1 MLLSEL
7 ARGSAA
13 RVLRVAPVGPST
25 GDQAARGIATRLMEL
40 GLLPGTQVH
49 VVRIAPM
56 GDPMVVSVRGAELSV
71 RHSEARLVTVEPI
84 ERGA

>member
-1 MLLSEL
+1 MLLSDL
-7 ARGSAA
+7 ARGSAG
-13 RVLRVAPVGPST
+13 RVLRVAGPSK
-25 GDQAARGIATRLMEL
+25 GDDSTRGIATRLMEL

-71 RHSEARLVTVEPI
+71 RHSEARLVSVEPI
-84 ERGA
+84 ERRA